1 MIKIFNNIFGFSTF
15 LIYSSYKE
23 VFVNNSFE
31 TIETALI
38 TLEKN
43 AIYRKEVNINT
54 LKQSPTKEYSINNY
68 INDNRENIDFI
79 VNYLKENNLEYS
91 WLQILQILILKDKYS
106 IEESILK
113 LKEFYEEQNKI

>member
-1 MIKIFNNIFGFSTF
+1 MIKIFNNIFGFSKF

-23 VFVNNSFE
+23 VFINNSFE

-43 AIYRKEVNINT
+43 AIYRKEININT
-54 LKQSPTKEYSINNY
+54 LKQSPIQEYSINNY
-68 INDNRENIDFI
+68 INDNRYEIDII

-91 WLQILQILILKDKYS
+91 WLQILQILILQNEYK
-106 IEESILK
+106 IEDAILK
-113 LKEFYEEQNKI
+113 LKEFYNEQNKI